1 MAYVS
6 IKEAS
11 VDRLIPGYGLVVTET
26 YTDEKGEDRKG
37 YFTVWTQE
45 KYEVG
50 DVINVRGIL
59 GARVNTYTNKMGEEK
74 TVAEQHVNNP
84 KIEKADAP
92 F

>member
-6 IKEAS
+6 IKEAT

-26 YTDEKGEDRKG
+26 YVDEKGSERKG
-37 YFTVWTQE
+37 YFTVWTND

-59 GARVNTYTNKMGEEK
+59 GARVSEYTNKAGEHK
-74 TVAEQHVNNP
+74 VVAEQHVNDP

>member
-6 IKEAS
+6 IKEATI
-11 VDRLIPGYGLVVTET
+11 DRLIPGYGLVISEN
-26 YTDEKGEDRKG
+26 YTDEKGEARKA

-50 DVINVRGIL
+50 ETINVRGIL
-59 GARVNTYTNKMGEEK
+59 GVRVNTYENKMGEEK
-74 TVAEQHVNNP
+74 TVAESHVNDP